1 MEMKKLEIQIELTD
15 EDVDAVSYI
24 ITSLATQLSNEH
36 NVPRNV
42 AVVIAVQQL
51 ITILKGFQEDEAKRS
66 GIEIVEKEK
75 Q

>member
-1 MEMKKLEIQIELTD
+1 MELQKLDIQIELTD
-15 EDVDAVSYI
+15 EDVDHVGAL
-24 ITSLATQLSNEH
+24 ITSLAQQLAHSH
-36 NVPRNV
+36 NVPRDV
-42 AVVIAVQQL
+42 AVVIATQQL